1 MRFNLFNFAVPKA
14 SMNEHDQFMTRC
26 LELAKNGLGS
36 VYPNPMVGSVIVHKG
51 LIIGEGW
58 HQRAGGPHA
67 EVRAIDSV
75 RKKELLAE
83 ATLYVNLEPCSHYG
97 RTPPCA
103 DLIVTNGIKKVVIGS
118 VDSNEKVGG
127 KGVKRL
133 RENGVEVIS
142 SVMEK
147 QSRELN
153 KRFFTFHEKKRPY
166 VILKWAQSKD
176 EYIFPESELAEKGTP
191 YWISNTHALQ
201 RVHQWRAEEA
211 SILVGKNTVL
221 QDDPRL
227 NLRDFEGNPILRIT
241 IDRHLKIPEAMNFF
255 DQTSKTLIYNA
266 IKNEQQSELLYVKLD
281 FQKELIG
288 QIMDHLYEIEVQSLI
303 VEGGLLTLN
312 SFIQSGFWDEARVIS
327 GKQIF
332 NKGIKAPVAG
342 GFLVKEELIDDNLLK
357 IYKRIS

>member
-1 MRFNLFNFAVPKA
+1 MRFNLFNFAVRKA

-36 VYPNPMVGSVIVHKG
+36 VYPNPMVGSVLVHKG

-75 RKKELLAE
+75 KKKELLAE

-176 EYIFPESELAEKGTP
+176 GYIFPESELTEKGTP
-191 YWISNTHALQ
+191 YWISNAYSLQ

-255 DQTSKTLIYNA
+255 DQTSKTMIYNA
-266 IKNEQQSELLYVKLD
+266 IKNEQQSELVYVKLD

-312 SFIQSGFWDEARVIS
+312 SFIQSGFWDEARVIK
-327 GKQIF
+327 GKQVF
-332 NKGIKAPVAG
+332 NKGIKAPVAEG
-342 GFLVKEELIDDNLLK
+342 SLVKEELIDDNLLQ
-357 IYKRIS
+357 IYKRIL